1 MADENKKSSL
11 VDKIGLWLDK
21 TLTFGGSLSGYDSSI
36 INSVEKEMGVD
47 SWKDINNQADFD
59 EFKVKI
65 NALKNKGDS
74 VSKGKNGGAVMK
86 MKSGGMAT
94 KRNKPA
100 SRSNKPIVAG
110 RLASR
115 GYGKAFKGK

>member
-1 MADENKKSSL
+1 MGIKETIKNKIR
-11 VDKIGLWLDK
+11 DIG
-21 TLTFGGSLSGYDSSI
+21 TFGFNLPYTSEQISQAENIIGKGKGEMTDEEYQKFIEILDDMKEKGSGPD
-36 INSVEKEMGVD
+36 
-47 SWKDINNQADFD
+47 
-59 EFKVKI
+59 
-65 NALKNKGDS
+65 
-74 VSKGKNGGAVMK
+74 KGKNGGAVMK

-100 SRSNKPIVAG
+100 SRSNKPRVAG